1 MSKKLWWVSIWLS
14 VLLVTGCSVVQSH
27 KVNANDAMNVQG
39 RGDDGF
45 AERKDVSH
53 GEASFVLGPL
63 AVWLGVAGGC
73 GLVFGVCYVIRRHVS
88 ISRKLRGC
96 GDIEVSSSTSGIV
109 N

>member
-1 MSKKLWWVSIWLS
+1 MKKLWWVSIWLS

-45 AERKDVSH
+45 ADRKDVQH
-53 GEASFVLGPL
+53 GEANIVLGPL
-63 AVWLGVAGGC
+63 AVWLGVAGGI
-73 GLVFGVCYVIRRHVS
+73 GAVFGVCWLVRRHAR
-88 ISRKLRGC
+88 IARKLRGC
-96 GDIEVSSSTSGIV
+96 GDTEMSASTSGNV